1 MVDSSLNRGWF
12 LWTMWPQQ
20 QQQQETL
27 WYNLWQWELWEN
39 LQPVL
44 NVSLNVRGAAPSNY
58 SKWKQTVVLRPGVG
72 LASTTWEPG
81 QTVSPPPPPLLSS
94 SKASIS
100 LKIRVNRGAQ
110 KWRPPKFKATSF
122 ITAANLHRCDPV
134 PMILYHRPQPQTF
147 TAQTVSGLDFGEFF
161 SCQSASNFFL
171 KHNFFCCWFLFN
183 CFSFISVLSNSVV
196 FLDST
201 FRLFN
206 IYTIQ
211 PPFL

>member
-12 LWTMWPQQ
+12 LWTMWPQ

-81 QTVSPPPPPLLSS
+81 QTVSPPPPPPLLSS

-100 LKIRVNRGAQ
+100 FKIRVNRGAQ

-161 SCQSASNFFL
+161 SCQSASKCFL
-171 KHNFFCCWFLFN
+171 KHNYFAADFCSTVLVLYQFCCIFGFN
-183 CFSFISVLSNSVV
+183 VPSL
-196 FLDST
+196 
-201 FRLFN
+201 
-206 IYTIQ
+206 
-211 PPFL
+211 